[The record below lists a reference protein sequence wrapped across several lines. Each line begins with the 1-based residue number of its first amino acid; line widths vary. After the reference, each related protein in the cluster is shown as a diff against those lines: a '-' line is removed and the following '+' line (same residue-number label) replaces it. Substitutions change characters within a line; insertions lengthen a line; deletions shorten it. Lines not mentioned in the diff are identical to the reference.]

1 MKKILLDTNAYGAF
15 KKDDSMVTG
24 VIRSVEYIGLSVV
37 VLGEL
42 LGGFKGG
49 SKEEKNI
56 EELNEF
62 MDSPR
67 VHLLPVD
74 EETAEF
80 YAKVY
85 RDLKK
90 KGKPIPSNDMWIAA
104 SALRHGL
111 SLLTLDE
118 HFNHIDGLILK
129 SKAL

>member
-1 MKKILLDTNAYGAF
+1 MNKILLDTNVYGAF
-15 KKDDSMVTG
+15 KKNDPMATG

-49 SKEEKNI
+49 SREEKNI

-67 VHLLPVD
+67 VHLLQVD

-80 YAKVY
+80 YAKIY
-85 RDLKK
+85 WDLKK

-111 SLLTLDE
+111 SLFTLDE
-118 HFNHIDGLILK
+118 HFNNIDGLILK